1 MLAISR
7 ACRARSSPL
16 LRLSCRHGFSTSA
29 TAARQ
34 KPKTSAQPKKVFGG
48 ITKYGASRD
57 IDREPLRTSL
67 GGKPPATTQFLSA
80 RDQRIHT
87 KKAHALFR
95 NLCLGR
101 LDNILKTTGS
111 WAAKSREYSAFG
123 LESEADLQRESAT
136 FKNAMEKAFDM
147 AFAQGAL
154 TQAENPLFH
163 NLRQAFVKGDVEY
176 LEREVKYAFQNFL
189 MRSRFSKAIATTHRK
204 IADCRFPHEWF
215 PATRAMR
222 RKIHVHVGP
231 TNSGKTYRALQA
243 LENAKTGIYA
253 GPLRLLAHEV
263 YSRFTAKGKPCALIT
278 GEEQRIPEDHDVY
291 FRSCTVEMTPL
302 NDMVDVAIIDEIQ
315 MIGDVERG
323 WAWTQAFLGVQAREV
338 HVCGEERAVELIQ
351 SLCGTTGDECVIH
364 RYERLSPLQAST
376 ESLGSNLNNLQKGDA
391 IISFSRIGIHSLKK
405 VIEKKTG
412 RRCAI
417 VYGSLPPETRA
428 QQAALFND
436 PDNDYDF
443 LVASDAIGMG
453 LNLEIKRVIFEQT
466 QKRDKFGYRAISTSE
481 LKQIGGRAGRY
492 RTASA
497 AIKEGIQASAV
508 AEGIAP
514 PPPQVRAPG
523 LVTCLE
529 DDDIAAIQT
538 AFKQDPEPIKTAGI
552 QIPPS
557 MLERFSAYF
566 PPNTPLSYIII
577 RLRDIAHVSSRYH
590 MCSFAEMAD
599 VADLIQPYPMSI
611 FDRCVFLNAP
621 VALRENDGKKILQAF
636 AKCASEMSGGH
647 LLEIPGLNLE
657 ILEESKATY
666 PGGPAT
672 YLRDLEAFH
681 KAITLYLWLSYR
693 YSGVFRSQGLAFH
706 VKKLVEE
713 KIDACLGEI
722 DFTEESR
729 QARISRSRQQVRERD
744 RRKEVFDDQP
754 EEPEHEA
761 LGTWTEEGHQEP
773 LVEDAKDLEEVVEE
787 APSSKKPTS
796 E

>member
-1 MLAISR
+1 MLATSR

-16 LRLSCRHGFSTSA
+16 FRLSCHHGFSTSA
-29 TAARQ
+29 AVARVNL
-34 KPKTSAQPKKVFGG
+34 KGVKRPPKAFGG
-48 ITKYGASRD
+48 ITKYGASGD
-57 IDREPLRTSL
+57 IDRNPLRTSL
-67 GGKPPATTQFLSA
+67 SGKPPAKTQNLSP
-80 RDQRIHT
+80 RDQRIHS

-101 LDNILKTTGS
+101 LDVILRTTDS

-123 LESEADLQRESAT
+123 LESEADLQRESAS
-136 FKNAMEKAFDM
+136 FKNAMEKAFEM
-147 AFAQGAL
+147 AFEQGAL
-154 TQAENPLFH
+154 SQAENPLFH
-163 NLRQAFVKGDVEY
+163 NLRQAFVMGDVDY
-176 LEREVKYAFQNFL
+176 LQREVKFAFQNFL
-189 MRSRFSKAIATTHRK
+189 MRTKFTTAIATTHRK

-243 LENAKTGIYA
+243 LENAKSGIYA

-302 NDMVDVAIIDEIQ
+302 NEIVDVAIIDEIQ

-338 HVCGEERAVELIQ
+338 HLCGEERAVELIQ
-351 SLCGTTGDECVIH
+351 SLCGTTGDECIIH

-376 ESLGSNLNNLQKGDA
+376 ESLRGNLNNLQKGDA
-391 IISFSRIGIHSLKK
+391 IISFSRIGIHSLKR

-466 QKRDKFGYRAISTSE
+466 QKRDKFGFRAISTSE

-497 AIKEGIQASAV
+497 AIKDGLQAAAA
-508 AEGIAP
+508 AENAAP
-514 PPPQVRAPG
+514 PPPQVKAPG

-529 DDDIAAIQT
+529 DDDITAIQT

-557 MLERFSAYF
+557 LLERFSAYF

-621 VALRENDGKKILQAF
+621 VALRENDGKKVLQAF

-657 ILEESKATY
+657 ILEETRESF
-666 PGGPAT
+666 PGGPAN
-672 YLRDLEAFH
+672 YLRELEAFH

-706 VKKLVEE
+706 VKKLVED
-713 KIDACLGEI
+713 KIDECLGDI

-729 QARISRSRQQVRERD
+729 QARVSRSRRQVKERD
-744 RRKEVFDDQP
+744 LRKGVFDGQP

-761 LGTWTEEGHQEP
+761 LGTWAEEGHQEP
-773 LVEDAKDLEEVVEE
+773 LAEDDGDLEE
-787 APSSKKPTS
+787 AAKSFSDKKPNS